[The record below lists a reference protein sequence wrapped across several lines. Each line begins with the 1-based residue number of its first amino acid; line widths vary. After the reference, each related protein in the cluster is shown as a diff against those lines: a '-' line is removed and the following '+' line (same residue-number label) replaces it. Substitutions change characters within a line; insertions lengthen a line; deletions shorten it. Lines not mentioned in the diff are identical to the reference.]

1 MGKIRLAIVLLIS
14 IFCITACAKDSEKN
28 SLQIDG
34 KTVSL
39 EQIEVNDNIHSMK
52 RVFLVT
58 GKETIEEDFLNE
70 MFPAN
75 VATNEIKWIN
85 DQTVSITEMKFYDEE
100 EEWWKLEYG
109 NGEQLEEYS
118 FEPIEDR
125 GGASKEFFVN
135 FEGKQISVTFAPYA
149 VSINCEEDWMR
160 ERQLYQVVAIME
172 DGSQQEIFTLPV
184 NRSKKMEEREL
195 LSLPYLGN
203 SFRIGEE
210 IANANGKATG
220 VKLILRNEIDVDKI
234 TDVSIY

>member
-1 MGKIRLAIVLLIS
+1 MGKIRSAIVLLICV
-14 IFCITACAKDSEKN
+14 FCITACTKNSEKN

-58 GKETIEEDFLNE
+58 GRETIEEDFLNE
-70 MFPAN
+70 MFSAN
-75 VATNEIKWIN
+75 AATNEIKWIN

-118 FEPIEDR
+118 FEPSEER
-125 GGASKEFFVN
+125 GGDAKEFFID

-149 VSINCEEDWMR
+149 VSINCEEDWMQ

-195 LSLPYLGN
+195 LSLPYLGD

-210 IANANGKATG
+210 ITNADGKATG
-220 VKLILRNEIDVDKI
+220 CKLILRNEIDVDKI
-234 TDVSIY
+234 TDVFIY